1 MTGWIGEESYF
12 VTGTD
17 TDVGKTVVAVG
28 LLDAARR
35 VGLSSIGLK
44 PVAAGHDGE
53 RDGVPCNADAL
64 ALLDAATVT
73 LEYAVVNP
81 VLLERPMAPH
91 LAAENE
97 GVRID
102 ATELAQHCR
111 AAVAQP
117 VDIVVVEGAGGWL
130 VPLNEHETMAD
141 LVAELCMPVVLVV
154 GMRLGCLNHAL
165 LTAADIRAR
174 GLVLAG
180 WVANCIDP
188 DMPGLP
194 ENIDTLRSRLDAPLI
209 GRVRNLGSGDDA
221 ADDLDL
227 ELLLRHE

>member
-1 MTGWIGEESYF
+1 MGWSGDQSYF
-12 VTGTD
+12 ITGTD

-35 VGLSSIGLK
+35 AGLRSIGLK
-44 PVAAGHDGE
+44 PVAAGRDGE

-64 ALLDAATVT
+64 ALLDAATVK
-73 LEYAVVNP
+73 LDYAAVNP

-91 LAAENE
+91 LAAEID
-97 GVRID
+97 GVRIE
-102 ATELAQHCR
+102 ATELAQQCR

-130 VPLNEHETMAD
+130 VPLNQRETMAD
-141 LVAELCMPVVLVV
+141 LVAELRMPVVLVV

-174 GLVLAG
+174 GLTLAG

-188 DMPGLP
+188 DMAGLQD
-194 ENIDTLRSRLDAPLI
+194 NIESLRARLDAPLL
-209 GRVRNLGSGDDA
+209 GRVRHLGRGEDA
-221 ADDLDL
+221 AADLDL
-227 ELLLRHE
+227 NRLLRHD

>member
-1 MTGWIGEESYF
+1 MKDAKSYF

-17 TDVGKTVVAVG
+17 TDVGKTVIAVG

-35 VGLSSIGLK
+35 AGLRSIGLK
-44 PVAAGHDGE
+44 PVAAGRDGE
-53 RDGVPCNADAL
+53 RDGVPYNADAL

-73 LEYAVVNP
+73 LDYAAVNP

-91 LAAENE
+91 LAAAIE

-102 ATELAQHCR
+102 ARELAQHCR
-111 AAVAQP
+111 RAAARP
-117 VDIVVVEGAGGWL
+117 VDIVIVEGAGGWL
-130 VPLNEHETMAD
+130 VPLNERESMAD
-141 LVAELCMPVVLVV
+141 LVTELRMPVVLVV

-180 WVANCIDP
+180 WVANCIEPAMD
-188 DMPGLP
+188 GLQD
-194 ENIDTLRSRLDAPLI
+194 NIDALRARLDAPLV
-209 GRVRNLGSGDDA
+209 GRVPHLGGGGNA
-221 ADDLDL
+221 ADHLDL
-227 ELLLRHE
+227 ALLLRHG

>member
-1 MTGWIGEESYF
+1 MKDAKSYF

-17 TDVGKTVVAVG
+17 TDVGKTVIAVG

-35 VGLSSIGLK
+35 AGLRSIGLK
-44 PVAAGHDGE
+44 PVAAGRDGE
-53 RDGVPCNADAL
+53 RDGVPYNADAL

-73 LEYAVVNP
+73 LDYAAVNP

-91 LAAENE
+91 LAAAIE

-102 ATELAQHCR
+102 ARELAQHCR
-111 AAVAQP
+111 RAAARP

-130 VPLNEHETMAD
+130 VPLNERESMAD
-141 LVAELCMPVVLVV
+141 LVTELGMPVVLVV

-180 WVANCIDP
+180 WVANCIEP
-188 DMPGLP
+188 DMAGLQD
-194 ENIDTLRSRLDAPLI
+194 NIDTLRARLDAPLV
-209 GRVRNLGSGDDA
+209 GRVQHLGSGDDA
-221 ADDLDL
+221 ADHLDL
-227 ELLLRHE
+227 ALLLRHG

>member
-1 MTGWIGEESYF
+1 
-12 VTGTD
+12 TD
-17 TDVGKTVVAVG
+17 TDVGKTVIAVG

-35 VGLSSIGLK
+35 AGLRSIGLK
-44 PVAAGHDGE
+44 PVAAGRDGE
-53 RDGVPCNADAL
+53 RDGVPYNADAL

-73 LEYAVVNP
+73 LDYAAVNP
-81 VLLERPMAPH
+81 ILLKRPMAPH
-91 LAAENE
+91 LAAEIE

-102 ATELAQHCR
+102 ASELAQHCR
-111 AAVAQP
+111 TAISRR

-130 VPLNEHETMAD
+130 VPLNERESMAD
-141 LVAELCMPVVLVV
+141 LVMELGMPVVLVV

-188 DMPGLP
+188 DMAGLQD
-194 ENIDTLRSRLDAPLI
+194 NIDTLRARLDAPLV
-209 GRVRNLGSGDDA
+209 GRVRHLGRGDDA

-227 ELLLRHE
+227 ALLLRHE